1 MSLHSLPAL
10 LALSPPP
17 GNGQNPTASMFTQ
30 VAMMVGMVGLF
41 WLLLIRPQQKK
52 AKEQAET
59 LKTLKPN
66 DRVVTSAGLIG
77 TVITVK
83 DNTVNLRCGESKIE
97 VTKASI
103 TEVTERAS

>member
-1 MSLHSLPAL
+1 LCL
-10 LALSPPP
+10 
-17 GNGQNPTASMFTQ
+17 TAQAATQ
-30 VAMMVGMVGLF
+30 QDPKAAMLTQAAMMIGMVALF

-52 AKEQAET
+52 AKEQAEV

-77 TVITVK
+77 VVISVK
-83 DNTVNLRCGESKIE
+83 DNAVSLRCGDSKIE

>member
-1 MSLHSLPAL
+1 MSLHFIATRLCL
-10 LALSPPP
+10 
-17 GNGQNPTASMFTQ
+17 TAQAATQ
-30 VAMMVGMVGLF
+30 QDPKAA
-41 WLLLIRPQQKK
+41 LLLIRPQQKK
-52 AKEQAET
+52 AKEQAEV

-77 TVITVK
+77 VVISVK
-83 DNTVNLRCGESKIE
+83 DNAVSLRCGDSKIE

>member
-1 MSLHSLPAL
+1 
-10 LALSPPP
+10 
-17 GNGQNPTASMFTQ
+17 
-30 VAMMVGMVGLF
+30 MMVGMVGLF

-59 LKTLKPN
+59 LKSLKPN
-66 DRVVTSAGLIG
+66 DRVVTSGGLIG

-103 TEVTERAS
+103 TEVTERAA